1 MMFWDASALIPLCV
15 REARTPL
22 VRQLLSRDAVPAV
35 WWATPVECRSAF
47 ARLRR
52 EGVFDQDQ
60 EQQATRPLALLQQN
74 WMEILP
80 GTVLRDKALRLL
92 AVHELRGADSLQLAA
107 ALIWAGG
114 SPAGRTFV
122 CLDNRLRAAAQR
134 EGFCILSEV

>member
-22 VRQLLSRDAVPAV
+22 VRQLLSRDPVPVV

-60 EQQATRPLALLQQN
+60 EQQAARPLALLQEN

-92 AVHELRGADSLQLAA
+92 AVHELRAADSLQLAA
-107 ALIWAGG
+107 ALIWAGD
-114 SPAGRTFV
+114 SPSGRTFV
-122 CLDNRLRAAAQR
+122 CLDNKLRAAAQR
-134 EGFCILSEV
+134 EGFWILPEV